1 MKMKS
6 LLLLLAFA
14 GLGAGCTSDDPV
26 DVNLPGTRSG
36 ELQLVFSG
44 ANGESQEYTKAIASE
59 SENKIDKLNV
69 YLFAAA
75 AVDGPYYYLETW
87 EEGTAYNPQTP
98 AQTNFLKQG
107 SGTSWKASI
116 YPNELHGLPYLR
128 LYCVA
133 NNGSV
138 GNITDGKFYNEA
150 GTEVLTAPLTAI
162 TADAANAA
170 AATTETAFLAA
181 FTKQLQNTDDVKDI
195 IHTPLLM
202 TGHGSTKI
210 SGSVS
215 KVNIDM
221 KRVVARFD
229 IDNTSTKS
237 QLTIE
242 KISMAQARKSGA
254 FWGTA
259 LTEYTTDADR
269 TTNLM
274 TYAEVDY
281 TTFTGANQGTVE
293 SALYVYP
300 GLAKDESYLVIEGK
314 YKSPVPGAGS
324 VPVTYHV
331 PIVKTDPETNT
342 SNYVAILA
350 NNRYQLHIT
359 DVTQSNIYATF
370 EVEDWTSGGGI
381 QIKPDNDAPLIDA
394 TKNDKTGIIAG
405 TGAAPVA
412 LGESKTD
419 FRVTDGTDFKIT
431 VAATGKVRYDMEAAF
446 TKSTSEW
453 LTLGAAEYEEID
465 GIQYTTF
472 TAEVNNAPD
481 KEPVAVHFI
490 NETASYDPD
499 LWTTLTFYGPS
510 TAPTIA
516 EGGTHSLGN
525 TIDATAKTADMYNV
539 VGGYLTVNVW
549 CVDGSTLELPTG
561 DNFELV
567 GEPIENGFQTSYKI
581 KIASALTNDNTYEI
595 KFKNKAVDSEV
606 TTLTVTAKPITM
618 TADLDANATD
628 IAESTGSDAA
638 YTVTTDITKLGTNT
652 YTLNIHAPQNVEV
665 SLPNGKWLK
674 IVEDKFDNG
683 IATFTVSL
691 NSATVDYSDFDIV
704 FVNKLDETDKL
715 TVTMK
720 KGTLTPP

>member
-87 EEGTAYNPQTP
+87 EEGTAYDPTQPNVTK
-98 AQTNFLKQG
+98 FVKQG

-150 GTEVLTAPLTAI
+150 GTEVLSPLTAI

-181 FTKQLQNTDDVKDI
+181 FTQQLQNTADVKDI

-242 KISMAQARKSGA
+242 KISMAQARKSGSL
-254 FWGTA
+254 WNTT
-259 LTEYTTDADR
+259 LTPYENDGDR
-269 TTNLM
+269 TANLM

-300 GLAKDESYLVIEGK
+300 GLANDKSYLVIEGK

-405 TGAAPVA
+405 MGTAPVA
-412 LGESKTD
+412 LGKSKTD

-525 TIDATAKTADMYNV
+525 TIDAAAKTAGMYNV
-539 VGGYLTVNVW
+539 VGGYLTVNIW
-549 CVDGSTLELPTG
+549 CVDGSTLELPAG
-561 DNFELV
+561 DDFALV
-567 GEPIENGFQTSYKI
+567 GDPVVNGFQTSYKV
-581 KIASALTNDNTYEI
+581 KIAKALTDNTDYSF
-595 KFKNKAVDSEV
+595 KFKNNTDQALE
-606 TTLTVTAKPITM
+606 TTLTVTALPITM

-628 IAESTGSDAA
+628 IATITGADDA

-652 YTLNIHAPQNVEV
+652 YTLNIHAPQNVKV

-674 IVEDKFDNG
+674 IVEDKFENG

-691 NSATVDYSDFDIV
+691 NSATVDYSDFNIV
-704 FVNKLDETDKL
+704 FVNKLDENDKL

-720 KGTLTPP
+720 KGDLTTP

>member
-14 GLGAGCTSDDPV
+14 GLGAGCISDAPV
-26 DVNLPGTRSG
+26 DVNHPGTRSG

-87 EEGTAYNPQTP
+87 EEGTAYDPTQPNVTK
-98 AQTNFLKQG
+98 FVKQG

-150 GTEVLTAPLTAI
+150 GTEVLSPLTAI

-170 AATTETAFLAA
+170 DATSETDFLAA
-181 FTKQLQNTDDVKDI
+181 FTKQLQNTADVKDI

-242 KISMAQARKSGA
+242 KISMAQARKSGSL
-254 FWGTA
+254 WNTT
-259 LTEYTTDADR
+259 LTPYESEGDR
-269 TTNLM
+269 TANLM

-300 GLAKDESYLVIEGK
+300 GLANDKSYLVIEGK

-412 LGESKTD
+412 LGKSKTD

-525 TIDATAKTADMYNV
+525 TIDAAANTAGMYNV
-539 VGGYLTVNVW
+539 VGGYLTVNIW
-549 CVDGSTLELPTG
+549 CVDGSTLELPAG
-561 DNFELV
+561 DNFALV
-567 GEPIENGFQTSYKI
+567 GDPVVNGFQTSYKV
-581 KIASALTNDNTYEI
+581 KIAKALTDNSNYSF
-595 KFKNKAVDSEV
+595 KFKNNTDPTLE
-606 TTLTVTAKPITM
+606 TTLTVTALPITM

-628 IAESTGSDAA
+628 IATITGANDA

-652 YTLNIHAPQNVEV
+652 YTLNIHAPQNVKV

-674 IVEDKFDNG
+674 IVEDKFENG

-691 NSATVDYSDFDIV
+691 NSATVDYSDFNIV

-720 KGTLTPP
+720 KGDLPTP

>member
-87 EEGTAYNPQTP
+87 EEGTAYDPTQPNVTK
-98 AQTNFLKQG
+98 FVKQG

-150 GTEVLTAPLTAI
+150 GTEVLSPLTAI

-170 AATTETAFLAA
+170 AATSETAFLAA
-181 FTKQLQNTDDVKDI
+181 FTQQLQNTDDVKDI

-229 IDNTSTKS
+229 IDNTSAKS

-242 KISMAQARKSGA
+242 KISMAQARKSGLL
-254 FWGTA
+254 WNTT
-259 LTEYTTDADR
+259 LTPYENDGDR

-314 YKSPVPGAGS
+314 YKSPLPGAGS

-381 QIKPDNDAPLIDA
+381 QIKPDNDTPLIDA

-405 TGAAPVA
+405 TGTAPVA
-412 LGESKTD
+412 LGKSKTD

-516 EGGTHSLGN
+516 EGGMHSLGN
-525 TIDATAKTADMYNV
+525 TIDAATNTAGMYNV
-539 VGGYLTVNVW
+539 VGGYLTVNIW
-549 CVDGSTLELPTG
+549 CVDGSTLELPAG
-561 DNFELV
+561 DNFALV
-567 GEPIENGFQTSYKI
+567 GDPIVNGFQTSYKV
-581 KIASALTNDNTYEI
+581 KIVKALMDNSNYSF
-595 KFKNKAVDSEV
+595 KFNNNTDPTLE
-606 TTLTVTAKPITM
+606 TTLAVNALPITM

-628 IAESTGSDAA
+628 IATITGADDA

-652 YTLNIHAPQNVEV
+652 YTLNIHAPQNVKV

-691 NSATVDYSDFDIV
+691 NSATVDYSDFNIV

-715 TVTMK
+715 TVTMN
-720 KGTLTPP
+720 KGTITTP

>member
-87 EEGTAYNPQTP
+87 EEGTAYDPTQPNVTK
-98 AQTNFLKQG
+98 FVKQG

-150 GTEVLTAPLTAI
+150 GTEVLSPLTAI

-170 AATTETAFLAA
+170 AATSETAFLAA
-181 FTKQLQNTDDVKDI
+181 FTQQLQNTDDVKDI

-229 IDNTSTKS
+229 IDNTSAKS

-242 KISMAQARKSGA
+242 KISMAQARKSGSL
-254 FWGTA
+254 WNTT
-259 LTEYTTDADR
+259 LTPYENDGDR

-314 YKSPVPGAGS
+314 YKSPLPGAGS

-381 QIKPDNDAPLIDA
+381 QIKPDNDTPLIDA

-405 TGAAPVA
+405 TGTAPVA
-412 LGESKTD
+412 LGKSKTD

-516 EGGTHSLGN
+516 EGGMHSLGN
-525 TIDATAKTADMYNV
+525 TIDAATNTAGMYNV
-539 VGGYLTVNVW
+539 VGGYLTVNIW
-549 CVDGSTLELPTG
+549 CVDGSTLELPAG
-561 DNFELV
+561 DNFALV
-567 GEPIENGFQTSYKI
+567 GDPIVNGFQTSYKV
-581 KIASALTNDNTYEI
+581 KIVKALMDNSNYSF
-595 KFKNKAVDSEV
+595 KFNNNTDPTLE
-606 TTLTVTAKPITM
+606 TTLAVNALPITM

-628 IAESTGSDAA
+628 IATITGADDA

-652 YTLNIHAPQNVEV
+652 YTLNIHAPQNVKV

-691 NSATVDYSDFDIV
+691 NSATVDYSDFNIV

-715 TVTMK
+715 TVTMN
-720 KGTLTPP
+720 KGTITTP

>member
-87 EEGTAYNPQTP
+87 EEGTAYDPTQPNVTK
-98 AQTNFLKQG
+98 FVKQG

-150 GTEVLTAPLTAI
+150 GTEVLSPLTAI

-170 AATTETAFLAA
+170 AATSETAFLAA
-181 FTKQLQNTDDVKDI
+181 FTQQLQNTDDVKDI

-229 IDNTSTKS
+229 IDNTSAKS

-242 KISMAQARKSGA
+242 KISMAQARKSGSL
-254 FWGTA
+254 WNTT
-259 LTEYTTDADR
+259 LTPYENDGDR

-281 TTFTGANQGTVE
+281 TIFTGANQGTVE

-314 YKSPVPGAGS
+314 YKSPLPGAGS

-381 QIKPDNDAPLIDA
+381 QIKPDNDTPLIDA

-405 TGAAPVA
+405 TGTAPVA
-412 LGESKTD
+412 LGKSKTD

-516 EGGTHSLGN
+516 EGGMHSLGN
-525 TIDATAKTADMYNV
+525 TIDAATNTAGMYNV
-539 VGGYLTVNVW
+539 VGGYLTVNIW
-549 CVDGSTLELPTG
+549 CVDGSTLELPAG
-561 DNFELV
+561 DNFALV
-567 GEPIENGFQTSYKI
+567 GDPIVNGFQTSYKV
-581 KIASALTNDNTYEI
+581 KIVKALMDNSNYSF
-595 KFKNKAVDSEV
+595 KFNNNTDPTLE
-606 TTLTVTAKPITM
+606 TTLAVNALPITM

-628 IAESTGSDAA
+628 IATITGADDA

-652 YTLNIHAPQNVEV
+652 YTLNIHAPQNVKV

-691 NSATVDYSDFDIV
+691 NSATVDYSDFNIV

-715 TVTMK
+715 TVTMN
-720 KGTLTPP
+720 KGTITTP

>member
-1 MKMKS
+1 MKS

-87 EEGTAYNPQTP
+87 EEGTAYDPTQPNVTK
-98 AQTNFLKQG
+98 FVKQG

-150 GTEVLTAPLTAI
+150 GTEVLSPLTAI

-181 FTKQLQNTDDVKDI
+181 FTQQLQNTADVKDI

-242 KISMAQARKSGA
+242 KISMAQARKSGSL
-254 FWGTA
+254 WNTT
-259 LTEYTTDADR
+259 LTPYENDGDR
-269 TTNLM
+269 TANLM

-300 GLAKDESYLVIEGK
+300 GLANDKSYLVIEGK

-405 TGAAPVA
+405 MGTAPVA
-412 LGESKTD
+412 LGKSKTD

-525 TIDATAKTADMYNV
+525 TIDAAAKTAGMYNV
-539 VGGYLTVNVW
+539 VGGYLTVNIW
-549 CVDGSTLELPTG
+549 CVDGSTLELPAG
-561 DNFELV
+561 DDFALV
-567 GEPIENGFQTSYKI
+567 GDPVVNGFQTSYKV
-581 KIASALTNDNTYEI
+581 KIAKALTDNTDYSF
-595 KFKNKAVDSEV
+595 KFKNNTDQALE
-606 TTLTVTAKPITM
+606 TTLTVTALPITM

-628 IAESTGSDAA
+628 IATITGADDA

-652 YTLNIHAPQNVEV
+652 YTLNIHAPQNVKV

-674 IVEDKFDNG
+674 IVEDKFENG

-691 NSATVDYSDFDIV
+691 NSATVDYSDFNIV
-704 FVNKLDETDKL
+704 FVNKLDENDKL

-720 KGTLTPP
+720 KGDLTTP

>member
-6 LLLLLAFA
+6 LLLLLAFT

-87 EEGTAYNPQTP
+87 EEGTAYDP
-98 AQTNFLKQG
+98 ALPNVTKFVKQG

-138 GNITDGKFYNEA
+138 GNITDGKFHDEA
-150 GTEVLTAPLTAI
+150 GTEVLSPLTAI
-162 TADAANAA
+162 TADATNAA
-170 AATTETAFLAA
+170 VATTETAFLAA
-181 FTKQLQNTDDVKDI
+181 FTQQLQNTADVKDI

-242 KISMAQARKSGA
+242 KISMAQARKSGSL
-254 FWGTA
+254 WNTT
-259 LTEYTTDADR
+259 LTPYENDGDR
-269 TTNLM
+269 TANLM

-405 TGAAPVA
+405 TGTAPVA
-412 LGESKTD
+412 LGKSKTD

-510 TAPTIA
+510 TAPTIV

-525 TIDATAKTADMYNV
+525 TIDAAANTAGMYNV
-539 VGGYLTVNVW
+539 IGGYLTVNIW

-561 DNFELV
+561 DNFALV
-567 GEPIENGFQTSYKI
+567 GDPIVNGFQTSYKV
-581 KIASALTNDNTYEI
+581 KIVNALTDNTDYSF
-595 KFKNKAVDSEV
+595 KFKNNTDQTLE
-606 TTLTVTAKPITM
+606 TTLTVTALPITM

-628 IAESTGSDAA
+628 IATITGADDA

-652 YTLNIHAPQNVEV
+652 YTLNIHAPQNVKV

-715 TVTMK
+715 TVTMN
-720 KGTLTPP
+720 KGTITTP